1 MKNALE
7 ILFSYLKKGQAVT
20 YKRKILDVSFELQET
35 EWDPNI
41 KLKLSRIVAV
51 FILLIVVF

>member
-1 MKNALE
+1 M
-7 ILFSYLKKGQAVT
+7 T
-20 YKRKILDVSFELQET
+20 YKRKILDVSFELEET

-51 FILLIVVF
+51 FVLLIVVF